1 MINKIIYKNE
11 RGISIE
17 LNREGPLFLSSVKGF
32 DGLESE
38 IVSSQ
43 SAYQDGI
50 SISKTI
56 LKDRLLT
63 LNCHLVIDNE
73 QQRYILKRKLYNA
86 FNPKIKGNMK
96 IYTDSEN
103 LRGASNL
110 RVIQAP
116 VFEDDYEG
124 LNELVSF
131 QIQLAMPLPY
141 FEDINENRVD
151 FGNDIGNFFFDL
163 EIEEE
168 GKELS
173 IKNNSIVTNIF
184 NAGDAASPIKVVFK
198 SKSNVKNPSI
208 YNVYTKEYIK
218 INRTMTE
225 GEEIIV
231 TTNIGSK
238 RVESHINGVTTNI
251 FNDLDIYSSFMW
263 LDIGD
268 NIIRYDAEEMIEQL
282 EVYIYYTNYY
292 LGV

>member
-1 MINKIIYKNE
+1 MINKIIYENE

-17 LNREGPLFLSSVKGF
+17 LNRDGPLFLFKPEGF
-32 DGLESE
+32 GGLESD
-38 IVSSQ
+38 IVSSKN
-43 SAYQDGI
+43 AYQDGI
-50 SISKTI
+50 NISKTI
-56 LKDRLLT
+56 LKDRILT
-63 LNCHLVIDNE
+63 LNCYLEVDNE
-73 QQRYILKRKLYNA
+73 QQRHILKRKLYNA
-86 FNPKIKGNMK
+86 FNPKLKGHMK
-96 IYTDSEN
+96 IYTDSGY

-116 VFEDDYEG
+116 LFEDDYEG

-184 NAGDAASPIKVVFK
+184 NGGDAESPLKVVFK
-198 SKSNVKNPSI
+198 AKSNVKNPSI
-208 YNVYTKEYIK
+208 YNVYSKEYIK
-218 INRTMTE
+218 INRTMSE
-225 GEEIIV
+225 GEEITV
-231 TTNIGSK
+231 TTDIGNK
-238 RVESHINGVTTNI
+238 RVESYLNGVTTNI
-251 FNDLDIYSSFMW
+251 FNDLDIHSSFMW

-268 NIIRYDAEEMIEQL
+268 NVIRYDAEEMLEQL
-282 EVYIYYTNYY
+282 EVYLYYTNYY

>member
-1 MINKIIYKNE
+1 MINKIIYENE

-17 LNREGPLFLSSVKGF
+17 LNRDGPLFLFKPEGF

-56 LKDRLLT
+56 LKDRVLT
-63 LNCHLVIDNE
+63 LNCYLQVDNE

-86 FNPKIKGNMK
+86 FNPKLKGYLK
-96 IYTDSEN
+96 IYTDAEQ

-116 VFEDDYEG
+116 LFDDDYES
-124 LNELVSF
+124 LNEIVSF

-173 IKNNSIVTNIF
+173 VKNNSIVANIL
-184 NAGDAASPIKVVFK
+184 NQGDAETPLKVVFK
-198 SKSNVKNPSI
+198 AKSNVKNPSI
-208 YNVYTKEYIK
+208 YNVYTKEFIK
-218 INRTMTE
+218 INKTMQA
-225 GEEIIV
+225 GEEITV
-231 TTNIGSK
+231 TTDIGNK
-238 RVESHINGVTTNI
+238 RVESFLNGVTTNI
-251 FNDLDIYSSFMW
+251 FNDLDIHSSFMW
-263 LDIGD
+263 LDVGD

>member
-1 MINKIIYKNE
+1 MINKIIYENE

-17 LNREGPLFLSSVKGF
+17 LNREGPLFLSSVNGF

-38 IVSSQ
+38 IISSQ

-50 SISKTI
+50 SINKTI

-63 LNCHLVIDNE
+63 LNCHMAIDNE
-73 QQRYILKRKLYNA
+73 QQRHVLKRKLYNA

-96 IYTDSEN
+96 IYTDAGQ

-110 RVIQAP
+110 RVVQAP
-116 VFEDDYEG
+116 IFEDDYEG
-124 LNELVSF
+124 LNDLVSF
-131 QIQLAMPLPY
+131 QIQLIMPLPY
-141 FEDINENRVD
+141 FEDINANRVD

-168 GKELS
+168 GNELS
-173 IKNNSIVTNIF
+173 IRNNSTILNIY
-184 NAGDAASPIKVVFK
+184 NSGDAETPLKVIFK
-198 SKSNVKNPSI
+198 AKSNVKNPSI

-218 INRTMTE
+218 INKTMQE
-225 GEEIIV
+225 GEEITI
-231 TTNIGSK
+231 TTGIGNK
-238 RVESHINGVTTNI
+238 RVESFLNGITTNI
-251 FNDLDIYSSFMW
+251 FNLLDIQSSFMW

-268 NIIRYDAEEMIEQL
+268 NIIRYDAEYMIEQL

>member
-1 MINKIIYKNE
+1 MINKIIYENE

-17 LNREGPLFLSSVKGF
+17 LNREGPLFLSSVNGF

-38 IVSSQ
+38 IISSQ

-50 SISKTI
+50 SINKTI

-63 LNCHLVIDNE
+63 LNCHMAIDNE
-73 QQRYILKRKLYNA
+73 QQRHVLKRKLYNA

-96 IYTDSEN
+96 IYTDSDD

-116 VFEDDYEG
+116 LFEDDYEG
-124 LNELVSF
+124 LNDLVSF
-131 QIQLAMPLPY
+131 QIQLTMPLPY
-141 FEDINENRVD
+141 FEDINTNRVD

-168 GKELS
+168 GNELS
-173 IKNNSIVTNIF
+173 IKNNSTILNIY
-184 NAGDAASPIKVVFK
+184 NSGDAETPLKVIFK
-198 SKSNVKNPSI
+198 AKSNVKNPSI
-208 YNVYTKEYIK
+208 YNVYTKEFIK
-218 INRTMTE
+218 INKTMQA
-225 GEEIIV
+225 GEEITI
-231 TTNIGSK
+231 TTDIGNK
-238 RVESHINGVTTNI
+238 RVESYLNGVTTNI
-251 FNDLDIYSSFMW
+251 FNLLDIQSSFMW

-282 EVYIYYTNYY
+282 EVYTYYTNYY

>member
-1 MINKIIYKNE
+1 MINKIIYENE

-17 LNREGPLFLSSVKGF
+17 LNREGPLFLASVQGF
-32 DGLESE
+32 DGLEAD
-38 IVSSQ
+38 IVSFK

-56 LKDRLLT
+56 LKDRILT
-63 LNCHLVIDNE
+63 LNCYLEIDTE
-73 QQRYILKRKLYNA
+73 QQRCILKRKLYNA
-86 FNPKIKGNMK
+86 FNPKFKGHMK
-96 IYTDSEN
+96 IYTDAEQ

-116 VFEDDYEG
+116 LFDDDYETA
-124 LNELVSF
+124 NELVSF

-184 NAGDAASPIKVVFK
+184 NEGDAESPIKAIFK
-198 SKSNVKNPSI
+198 ARSSVKNPSI
-208 YNVYTKEYIK
+208 YNVYTKEFIK
-218 INRTMTE
+218 INKTMSP
-225 GEEIIV
+225 GEEITV
-231 TTNIGSK
+231 TTGVGAK
-238 RVESHINGVTTNI
+238 RVESYLNGVTTNI
-251 FNDLDIYSSFMW
+251 FNDLDIQSTFMW
-263 LDIGD
+263 LDVGD

-282 EVYIYYTNYY
+282 EVYIYYANYY

>member
-11 RGISIE
+11 RGISVE
-17 LNREGPLFLSSVKGF
+17 LNRDGPLFLFKPEGF
-32 DGLESE
+32 DGLESD
-38 IVSSQ
+38 IVSSK

-56 LKDRLLT
+56 LKDRILT
-63 LNCHLVIDNE
+63 LNCYLLVDNE
-73 QQRYILKRKLYNA
+73 QQRYILKRKLYNV

-96 IYTDSEN
+96 IYTDADQ

-110 RVIQAP
+110 SVIQAP
-116 VFEDDYEG
+116 IFDDDYEIS
-124 LNELVSF
+124 NEIVSF

-141 FEDINENRVD
+141 FEDINENRAD

-168 GKELS
+168 GNELS

-184 NAGDAASPIKVVFK
+184 NAGDAESPIKVIFK
-198 SKSNVKNPSI
+198 AKAELKNPSI
-208 YNVYTKEYIK
+208 FNVYTKEYIK
-218 INRTMTE
+218 INRTMQE
-225 GEEIIV
+225 GEEITV
-231 TTNIGSK
+231 TTHQGNK
-238 RVESHINGVTTNI
+238 RVESYLNGVNTNI
-251 FNDLDIYSSFMW
+251 FNDLDLGSTFIR

-268 NIIRYDAEEMIEQL
+268 NVIRYDAETMIEQL
-282 EVYIYYTNYY
+282 EVYIFYTNYY

>member
-1 MINKIIYKNE
+1 MINKIVYENE

-17 LNREGPLFLSSVKGF
+17 LNRDGPLFLFSAKGF
-32 DGLESE
+32 DGLEAD
-38 IVSSQ
+38 IVSLK

-56 LKDRLLT
+56 LKDRVLT
-63 LNCHLVIDNE
+63 LNCYLEVDNE

-86 FNPKIKGNMK
+86 FNPKLKGHMK
-96 IYTDSEN
+96 IYTDSN
-103 LRGASNL
+103 QLRGASNL

-116 VFEDDYEG
+116 IFDDDYKS
-124 LNELVSF
+124 LNELVGF
-131 QIQLAMPLPY
+131 QIQLSMPLPY

-173 IKNNSIVTNIF
+173 IKNNSIVTNIS
-184 NAGDAASPIKVVFK
+184 NIGDAETPIKVVFK
-198 SKSNVKNPSI
+198 AKAELKNPSI

-218 INRTMTE
+218 INYTMQE
-225 GEEIIV
+225 GEEITV
-231 TTNIGSK
+231 TTHKGNK
-238 RVESHINGVTTNI
+238 RVESYLNGVTSNI
-251 FNDLDIYSSFMW
+251 FNNLDLGSSFIW
-263 LDIGD
+263 LDVGD
-268 NIIRYDAEEMIEQL
+268 NVIRYDAETMIEQL

>member
-1 MINKIIYKNE
+1 MINKIIYENE
-11 RGISIE
+11 RGISVE
-17 LNREGPLFLSSVKGF
+17 LNRDGPLFLFKPEGF
-32 DGLESE
+32 NGLQSD
-38 IVSSQ
+38 IVSSK

-56 LKDRLLT
+56 LKDRILT
-63 LNCHLVIDNE
+63 LNCYLEVDNE

-86 FNPKIKGNMK
+86 FNPKLKGKMK
-96 IYTDSEN
+96 IYTDAGN

-116 VFEDDYEG
+116 IFDDDYESS
-124 LNELVSF
+124 NNLVSF
-131 QIQLAMPLPY
+131 QIQLSMPLPY

-173 IKNNSIVTNIF
+173 IKNNSIVANIF
-184 NAGDAASPIKVVFK
+184 NQGDAESPLKVVFK
-198 SKSNVKNPSI
+198 AKSSVKNPSI
-208 YNVYTKEYIK
+208 YNVYTKEFIK
-218 INRTMTE
+218 INKTMQA
-225 GEEIIV
+225 GEEITV
-231 TTNIGSK
+231 TTGIGNK
-238 RVESHINGVTTNI
+238 RVESYINGVTTNI
-251 FNDLDIYSSFMW
+251 FNLLDINSSFMW

-268 NIIRYDAEEMIEQL
+268 NVIRYDAEELLEQL
-282 EVYIYYTNYY
+282 EVYLYYTNYY

>member
-32 DGLESE
+32 DGLEADL
-38 IVSSQ
+38 VSFK

-50 SISKTI
+50 SVSKTI
-56 LKDRLLT
+56 LKDRILT
-63 LNCHLVIDNE
+63 LNCHLVVDSE
-73 QQRYILKRKLYNA
+73 QQRHILKRRLYNT
-86 FNPKIKGNMK
+86 FNPKFKGHMK
-96 IYTDSEN
+96 IYTDAEQ

-116 VFEDDYEG
+116 LFDDDYKG
-124 LNELVSF
+124 LNDIVSF

-141 FEDINENRVD
+141 FEDINETRAD

-163 EIEEE
+163 ELEEE
-168 GKELS
+168 GRELS
-173 IKNNSIVTNIF
+173 VKNNSIVANIE
-184 NAGDAASPIKVVFK
+184 NLGDAETPLKVVFK
-198 SKSNVKNPSI
+198 AKSSVKNPSI

-218 INRTMTE
+218 INRTMAE

-231 TTNIGSK
+231 TTNIGNK
-238 RVESHINGVTTNI
+238 RVESYLNGVTTNI
-251 FNDLDIYSSFMW
+251 FNDLDIHSSFMW

-268 NIIRYDAEEMIEQL
+268 NVIRYDAEDMIEQL

>member
-17 LNREGPLFLSSVKGF
+17 LNREGPLFLSSVRGF
-32 DGLESE
+32 DGLEADL
-38 IVSSQ
+38 VSFK

-56 LKDRLLT
+56 LKDRILT
-63 LNCHLVIDNE
+63 LNCHLVVDNE
-73 QQRYILKRKLYNA
+73 QQRHILKRRLYNA
-86 FNPKIKGNMK
+86 FNPKLKGNMK
-96 IYTDSEN
+96 IYTDAEQ

-116 VFEDDYEG
+116 LFDDDYKG
-124 LNELVSF
+124 LNDIVSF

-141 FEDINENRVD
+141 FEDINENRAD

-163 EIEEE
+163 ELEEE
-168 GKELS
+168 GRELS
-173 IKNNSIVTNIF
+173 VKNNSIVANIE
-184 NAGDAASPIKVVFK
+184 NLGDAETPLKVVFK
-198 SKSNVKNPSI
+198 AKSSVKNPSI

-218 INRTMTE
+218 INRTMVE
-225 GEEIIV
+225 GEEITV
-231 TTNIGSK
+231 TTDIGNK
-238 RVESHINGVTTNI
+238 RVESYINGVTTNI
-251 FNDLDIYSSFMW
+251 FNDLDIHSSFMW

-268 NIIRYDAEEMIEQL
+268 NVIRYDAEEMIEQL